1 MSKNKFLITQT
12 LLQSWNY
19 IYIKDSGYE
28 DFLNT
33 LQRKPIPPN
42 QAMLDGRQFE
52 NMVSAYCN
60 GAVLDEKHKW
70 AKVIKEVGE
79 IVKGSAFQVKLSKDV
94 NINGVDFVLYG
105 ILDNLKCGE
114 IIDTKFSKT
123 YKMNK
128 YLESPQ
134 HPMYFELCP
143 EADKFTYLISN
154 GKDVFK
160 ETYLRENT
168 KSIIT
173 EIKLFMDFLDKNN
186 LVRTYA
192 ELWKS
197 KF

>member
-1 MSKNKFLITQT
+1 
-12 LLQSWNY
+12 
-19 IYIKDSGYE
+19 
-28 DFLNT
+28 
-33 LQRKPIPPN
+33 
-42 QAMLDGRQFE
+42 MLDGRQFE
-52 NMVSAYCN
+52 NMVAAYCN
-60 GAVLDEKHKW
+60 GAVIDDKHKW
-70 AKVIKEVGE
+70 AKSIKEVGE
-79 IVKGSAFQVKLSKDV
+79 IVKDSAFQVKLSKEV

-128 YLESPQ
+128 YLDSPQ

-154 GKDVFK
+154 GKDVYK

-168 KSIIT
+168 GSIIT
-173 EIKLFMDFLDKNN
+173 EIKLFMDFLDRNN
-186 LVRTYA
+186 LVKTYA
-192 ELWKS
+192 DMWRS